1 MARIKIEDL
10 NSIFN
15 LLEDLADE
23 EKKRLD
29 LYIET
34 MGYDEN
40 EPVII
45 KSEAKIKELRAKAEK
60 IAEIMDLLIDEEEEG
75 GAKSGL

>member
-1 MARIKIEDL
+1 MARINHQALIEDL
-10 NSIFN
+10 NLVFN

-23 EKKRLD
+23 ENKRLA

-45 KSEAKIKELRAKAEK
+45 KSEAKIKDLREKAEK
-60 IAEIMDLLIDEEEEG
+60 VQRAIEAIMEDDDAER
-75 GAKSGL
+75 